1 VLKNLGYTKMSGL
14 YENLNLV
21 LFSWMIKDDFEVL
34 SGVDPRGFAAV
45 TLDEFS
51 IFQESDYEQTE
62 VGMKKYLNDNR
73 KNILGRFHN
82 FDW

>member
-1 VLKNLGYTKMSGL
+1 LKNLGYIKMSGL

-21 LFSWMIKDDFEVL
+21 LFSWMIKHDFQVL

-51 IFQESDYEQTE
+51 IFEESDYEQTE